1 MIINNYE
8 VLPGKNAT
16 LRIPVASLPSG
27 NTVNLFAHVYRSKRP
42 GPTMLV
48 IGGIHGDEINGI
60 EIVRRAVKNG
70 MFKKLRKGSV
80 IAIPLLNIYGFINFS
95 RGFPDG
101 KDVNRS
107 FPGSKKG
114 SLASRIAYTLTHD
127 ILPLCDFGLDFH
139 TGGASVYNFPQAR
152 AYRDDDESMKLAHEF
167 NMPLIV
173 KTGLITNSFRK
184 AAHAKG
190 IPIVVFEGG
199 ESLRMDEFSINE
211 GLRGIVCVMA
221 HRGMIK
227 SEPPPIETTVF
238 ETTTWL
244 RAHRSGV
251 FIHYKVSGETVK
263 KGEVLGII
271 TDPYGGPET
280 KVRARKKGI
289 IFGHNN
295 KPVVNQ
301 GDALFHIGY
310 AK

>member
-60 EIVRRAVKNG
+60 EIVRRAVKSG
-70 MFKKLRKGSV
+70 MFKKIRKGSV
-80 IAIPLLNIYGFINFS
+80 IAIPLLNIYGFINYA

-139 TGGASVYNFPQAR
+139 TGGASVYNYPQVR
-152 AYRDDDESMKLAHEF
+152 AYRDDEDCMELAKLF
-167 NMPLIV
+167 NMPLLV

-184 AAHAKG
+184 VAHSKG

-199 ESLRMDEFSINE
+199 ESLRMDEFSIIE
-211 GLRGIVCVMA
+211 GLKGIRRVMYGK
-221 HRGMIK
+221 GMSK
-227 SEPPPIETTVF
+227 NAEPIIPCIEF
-238 ETTTWL
+238 ETASWL
-244 RAHRSGV
+244 RAHRSGLFV
-251 FIHYKVSGETVK
+251 TKKKSGDHVE
-263 KGEVLGII
+263 KGQVLGII

-280 KVRARKKGI
+280 KVKARKKGI

-295 KPVVNQ
+295 KPVINQ
-301 GDALFHIGY
+301 GDALFHMGY
-310 AK
+310 EK

>member
-27 NTVNLFAHVYRSKRP
+27 NTVNLFAHVYRSKKA

-48 IGGIHGDEINGI
+48 IGGIHGDEINGV
-60 EIVRRAVKNG
+60 EIVRRAVKAG
-70 MFKKLRKGSV
+70 LFKKLKRGSV

-114 SLASRIAYTLTHD
+114 SLAARIAYTLTHD

-139 TGGASVYNFPQAR
+139 TGGASVYNYPQAR
-152 AYRDDDESMKLAHEF
+152 AYREDEKCMALAEMF
-167 NMPLIV
+167 NAPLLV
-173 KTGLITNSFRK
+173 KTGLIASSFRK
-184 AAHAKG
+184 TAYSKD

-199 ESLRMDEFSINE
+199 ESLRMDEFSIDE
-211 GLRGIVCVMA
+211 GLKGIRRVLQGNGMA
-221 HRGMIK
+221 KVTEERNN
-227 SEPPPIETTVF
+227 TVVF
-238 ETTTWL
+238 ESSSWL
-244 RAHRSGV
+244 RAHRSGIFV
-251 FIHYKVSGETVK
+251 YRRKSGDKVK

-280 KVRARKKGI
+280 KVKARKEGI

-301 GDALFHIGY
+301 GDALFHMGY
-310 AK
+310 E

>member
-27 NTVNLFAHVYRSKRP
+27 NTVNLFAHAYRAKKP

-70 MFKKLRKGSV
+70 MFKKLRCGSV

-107 FPGSKKG
+107 FPGSRKG

-139 TGGASVYNFPQAR
+139 TGGASVYNYPQVR
-152 AYRDDDESMKLAHEF
+152 AYRDDEESMRLAEMF
-167 NMPLIV
+167 NMPLLV
-173 KTGLITNSFRK
+173 KTALISNSFRK
-184 AAHAKG
+184 AAHARG

-211 GLRGIVCVMA
+211 GLRGIACVLA
-221 HRGMIK
+221 SKGMIK
-227 SEPPPIETTVF
+227 SDPPRVESRIF
-238 ETTTWL
+238 EDNTWL
-244 RAHRSGV
+244 RAHRSGIFV
-251 FIHYKVSGETVK
+251 HHKKSGDHVE
-263 KGEVLGII
+263 KGSVLGII

-280 KVRARKKGI
+280 KIRARKRGF

-295 KPVVNQ
+295 KPVVSQ

-310 AK
+310 E

>member
-1 MIINNYE
+1 MIISNYE

-27 NTVNLFAHVYRSKRP
+27 NRVNLFAHVYRSKKP

-70 MFKKLRKGSV
+70 MFRKITKGSV

-139 TGGASVYNFPQAR
+139 TGGASVYNYPQVR
-152 AYRDDDESMKLAHEF
+152 AYRDDEESMQLAKEF
-167 NMPLIV
+167 NMPLVV

-184 AAHAKG
+184 AAHNKG

-211 GLRGIVCVMA
+211 GLRGIVSVMA
-221 HRGMIK
+221 AKGMIK
-227 SEPPPIETTVF
+227 SKVPKVKSVTF
-238 ETTTWL
+238 ETSTWL

-251 FIHYKVSGETVK
+251 FVYYKTSGDKVK
-263 KGEVLGII
+263 KGDVLGII

-280 KVRARKKGI
+280 KVKARKDGI

-295 KPVVNQ
+295 KPVINQ

-310 AK
+310 SK

>member
-27 NTVNLFAHVYRSKRP
+27 NTVNLFAHIYRSKKP

-48 IGGIHGDEINGI
+48 IGGIHGDEINGV
-60 EIVRRAVKNG
+60 EIVRRAVKSG
-70 MFKKLRKGSV
+70 MFKKLKRGSV

-95 RGFPDG
+95 RVFPDG

-139 TGGASVYNFPQAR
+139 TGGASIYNYPQAR
-152 AYRDDDESMKLAHEF
+152 AYRDDEKCLELASMF
-167 NMPLIV
+167 NAPMLV

-184 AAHAKG
+184 TAYAKD

-199 ESLRMDEFSINE
+199 ESQRMDEFSIQE
-211 GLRGIVCVMA
+211 GLKGIRRVLYGK
-221 HRGMIK
+221 GMTKEI
-227 SEPPPIETTVF
+227 EPATNAIVF
-238 ETTTWL
+238 NRNTWL
-244 RAHRSGV
+244 RAHRSGIFV
-251 FIHYKVSGETVK
+251 YKRKSGDRIT

-280 KVRARKKGI
+280 KVKARKNGI

-295 KPVVNQ
+295 KPVISQ

-310 AK
+310 E

>member
-27 NTVNLFAHVYRSKRP
+27 NTVNLFAHVYRSKKA

-60 EIVRRAVKNG
+60 EIVRRAVKSG
-70 MFKKLRKGSV
+70 MFKKVRKGSV
-80 IAIPLLNIYGFINFS
+80 IAIPLLNIYGFINYA

-139 TGGASVYNFPQAR
+139 TGGASVYNYPQAR
-152 AYRDDDESMKLAHEF
+152 AYRDDKDCMDLAQLF
-167 NMPLIV
+167 NMPLLV
-173 KTGLITNSFRK
+173 KTGLITNSLRK
-184 AAHAKG
+184 VAHTKG
-190 IPIVVFEGG
+190 IPFVVFEGG

-211 GLRGIVCVMA
+211 GLKGIRRVLYGK
-221 HRGMIK
+221 GMSK
-227 SEPPPIETTVF
+227 TVEPEIATVEF
-238 ETTTWL
+238 ETASWL
-244 RAHRSGV
+244 RAHRSGLFV
-251 FIHYKVSGETVK
+251 YKKKSGDHVE
-263 KGEVLGII
+263 KGQVLGII

-280 KVRARKKGI
+280 KVKARKKGI

-295 KPVVNQ
+295 KPVINQ
-301 GDALFHIGY
+301 GDALFHMGY
-310 AK
+310 EK

>member
-152 AYRDDDESMKLAHEF
+152 AYRDDDEGMKLAHEF

>member
-8 VLPGKNAT
+8 ILPGKNAT
-16 LRIPVASLPSG
+16 VRIPVASLPSG
-27 NTVNLFAHVYRSKRP
+27 NTVNIFAHVYRSKKP

-60 EIVRRAVKNG
+60 EIVRRSVKNG
-70 MFKKLRKGSV
+70 MFKKLKKGSV
-80 IAIPLLNIYGFINFS
+80 IAIPLLNVYGFINFS

-114 SLASRIAYTLTHD
+114 SLASRIAHTLTHD

-139 TGGASVYNFPQAR
+139 TGGASLYNFPHVR
-152 AYRDDDESMKLAHEF
+152 AYRDDEESVKLAKEF
-167 NMPLIV
+167 SGELIV
-173 KTGLITNSFRK
+173 KTSLISNSFRK
-184 AAHAKG
+184 AAHAKN

-199 ESLRMDEFSINE
+199 ESLRMDEFCINE
-211 GLRGIVCVMA
+211 GLKGIVSVLGA
-221 HRGMIK
+221 RGMIK
-227 SEPPPIETTVF
+227 SNVPESASVMF
-238 ETTTWL
+238 EESSWI
-244 RAHRSGV
+244 RAHRSGIFV
-251 FIHYKVSGETVK
+251 HYKQSGEK
-263 KGEVLGII
+263 INKGDVLGII
-271 TDPYGGPET
+271 TDPFGGPET
-280 KVRARKKGI
+280 RIRARRKGI

-310 AK
+310 K